1 MNELRVSGSGG
12 ASLYVRTWGDSRQPA
27 LVLVHGYPDNS
38 DVWSRVIPALSARFF
53 VVAYDV
59 RGAGRSSAGSMF
71 GGYALEHLVGD
82 LHAVIEATVPDGRKV
97 HLVGHDWGSIQAWE
111 AVFDERT
118 KDRLASFTTF
128 GAPCLDHAAWWIR
141 KRLGLPPRKL
151 VELAGQLARS
161 WYIFAFQAPLLA
173 PLAWKGGIAKAW
185 PWLLRLDGAKHPE
198 VNPTQAEDGARGVWL
213 YRANFAQKLLHPRE
227 ARTDLPVQTIA
238 STNDPFVSPALYEE
252 LALRVPNL
260 WRRDLK
266 AGHWT
271 PLSHPA
277 ELARWIGEF
286 VDQVENKAESPALA
300 SARTHARAL
309 ATTKGRFDGRLVL
322 VTGAGSGIGQ
332 KTALAFANL
341 GATVV
346 AVDRDEATARGTA
359 ELCEASG
366 ARAHAYAVDVADRA
380 GMEKLAHEV
389 MGAHG
394 VPYVVVNNAGIGLA
408 GSFLDTSLDDFQRV
422 LDVNLWGVI
431 HGAKL
436 FGDAM
441 AKSGVGGHIVNV
453 ASLAAYAP
461 SRTLSAYCTSKAAV
475 LMLSECMR
483 ADLASS
489 GVNVT
494 AICPGFVNTNITRT
508 TRFVGESEDGEAK
521 RRAKTSALY
530 ARRNYGPQGVAHA
543 IVRACIDDR
552 PVVPVTAEAKVFAAL
567 GRISP
572 DALRLAAKIDPA

>member
-1 MNELRVSGSGG
+1 MNEMRVSGSGG
-12 ASLYVRTWGDSRQPA
+12 ASLYARTWGDSRQPA
-27 LVLVHGYPDNS
+27 IVLVHGYPDNS
-38 DVWSRVIPALSARFF
+38 DVWSRVIPDLAARFF

-59 RGAGRSSAGSMF
+59 RGAGRSSAGATF
-71 GGYALEHLVGD
+71 GGYAFDHLVGD
-82 LHAVIEATVPDGRKV
+82 LRAVIEATVPDGRKI

-118 KDRLASFTTF
+118 KDRIASLTTF

-141 KRLGLPPRKL
+141 KRLSLHPKKL
-151 VELAGQLARS
+151 AELAGQLASS
-161 WYIFAFQAPLLA
+161 WYVFAFQAPFLA
-173 PLAWKGGIAKAW
+173 PLAWKGIAKAW

-198 VNPTQAEDGARGVWL
+198 VNPTQAEDGARGVGL
-213 YRANFAQKLLHPRE
+213 YRSNFAPKLLHPRE
-227 ARTDLPVQTIA
+227 ARTDLPVQTIT
-238 STNDPFVSPALYEE
+238 STSDPFVSPRLYEE

-277 ELARWIGEF
+277 ELSRWIGEL
-286 VDQVENKAESPALA
+286 VDHVEKRAESPALA
-300 SARTHARAL
+300 SARMHARAR
-309 ATTKGRFDGRLVL
+309 AATKGRFDGRLVL

-332 KTALAFANL
+332 KTALAFASL

-346 AVDRDEATARGTA
+346 AVDRDEATAKRTA
-359 ELCEASG
+359 EQCEASG

-380 GMEKLAHEV
+380 AMEKFARDV
-389 MGAHG
+389 MEEHG

-408 GSFLDTSLDDFQRV
+408 GPFLDTSLDDFQRV

-436 FGDAM
+436 FGDEM

-494 AICPGFVNTNITRT
+494 AICPGVVNTNITRT
-508 TRFVGESEDGEAK
+508 THFVGETHDGEAK
-521 RRAKTSALY
+521 RRAKTSARY
-530 ARRNYGPQGVAHA
+530 AWRNFGPQGVARA
-543 IVRACIDDR
+543 IVRACVDGR
-552 PVVPVTAEAKVFAAL
+552 AVVPVTAEAKVFAAI

-572 DALRLAAKIDPA
+572 DTLRLAARIDPS